1 MADTDGVARSATTK
15 VLGLVASTLLGLA
28 LLGNALVAGDGVD
41 AEWLDVL
48 RKGVSVAFVVAL
60 VAWLTLVLRDHAHRR
75 RRRR

>member
-1 MADTDGVARSATTK
+1 MADTDGVAQSATTK

-28 LLGNALVAGDGVD
+28 LLGNAPVAGDG
-41 AEWLDVL
+41 LDVL